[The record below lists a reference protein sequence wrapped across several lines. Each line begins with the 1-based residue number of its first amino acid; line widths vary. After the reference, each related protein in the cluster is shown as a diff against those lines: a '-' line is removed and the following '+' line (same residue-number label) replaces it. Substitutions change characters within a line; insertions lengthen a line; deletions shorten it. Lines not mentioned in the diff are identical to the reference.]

1 MIKKIKTLT
10 GVVVA
15 QPSHKT
21 VKVLVETTSSYP
33 KYKKVYTRRKHY
45 LVHDEKDQAKIG
57 DRLVIV
63 PTKPIS
69 KQKHFT
75 IREFLK

>member
-1 MIKKIKTLT
+1 MDKKIKTLT
-10 GVVVA
+10 GIVVA
-15 QPSHKT
+15 KPSLRT

-45 LVHDEKDQAKIG
+45 LVHDEQDKAKIG
-57 DRLVIV
+57 DRVVII

-75 IREFLK
+75 IKEFLK